1 MKTTISSLATRAS
14 TAFMLSMAT
23 VSNAIAQDIYDPED
37 LPETG
42 GSGDLT
48 TALKDIVNVILNFLA
63 IVALIVIVIAG
74 IRLIIGG
81 ADEQQREKTRNAI
94 LYAVIGLV
102 IVFFAKAIVVFIF
115 EEFTGNGTAMI
126 TTLFT

>member
-14 TAFMLSMAT
+14 TAFMLSMAGAYNSAFAQVDT
-23 VSNAIAQDIYDPED
+23 SDLPDTGGGGDLKSAIADVI
-37 LPETG
+37 
-42 GSGDLT
+42 
-48 TALKDIVNVILNFLA
+48 NVILNFLA

-94 LYAVIGLV
+94 LYAIIGLV
-102 IVFFAKAIVVFIF
+102 IVFFAKAIVVFVF
-115 EEFTGNGTAMI
+115 ESFTG
-126 TTLFT
+126 